1 MSKQTQTWRV
11 VMTSGV
17 VHEILAWT
25 CDPDGVYDEDHW
37 VAQAFDNNGP
47 RWHAPG
53 EPVEHDNEWGA
64 TLNPRFMVMEAI
76 MGCDVC
82 ELRAPSEPTTAERVA
97 AAVEVMRAKCEAAC
111 VAWRDS
117 EHQCQE
123 AIDAIEGCL
132 AAMKALKP

>member
-25 CDPDGVYDEDHW
+25 EDAGGVYGEDGW

-47 RWHAPG
+47 VWHEPG
-53 EPVEHDNEWGA
+53 EPAEHYNEWGA
-64 TLNPRFMVMEAI
+64 MLNPRIMVMEAI

-82 ELRAPSEPTTAERVA
+82 ELRAPGEATTAERVA
-97 AAVEVMRAKCEAAC
+97 AAAEAMQAKCEAAC

-123 AIDAIEGCL
+123 AVDAIEGCIT
-132 AAMKALKP
+132 AIGALKP